1 LDEKPHLPSI
11 WQRGGLRQGRSPHRD
26 RARSIVNSSL
36 LRLLVTFEA
45 EARQAGARMLTALPF
60 MNASP
65 PTTPPVSS
73 KPGRALPI
81 VLAVALF
88 MENMDSTVIATSL
101 PQIAADLDTSPVTL
115 KLALTAYLVSL
126 AIFIPISGWM
136 ADRYGAKTVFRAA
149 MAVFVVGS
157 VCCAFSGSLGA
168 FVLSRFLQGMGG
180 AMMTP
185 IARLVLVRATP
196 KAMLVTTMA
205 WLTMPGLI
213 GPLMGPPLGGFITTF
228 FSWHWIFII
237 NVPIGI
243 AGIIAAG
250 RVMPEIPPEGR
261 KRLDVTGFLLAGVA
275 AAGVVFGLS
284 VISLP
289 ALPPAV
295 GVVTTAVGLAA
306 ALLYVRHALR
316 TPDPLLDVRLFRL
329 PVFRTAIAGSV
340 FFRIGSGAVPFLLP
354 LMFQLAFGL
363 SAFESGLMT
372 LASALGA
379 LSMKMM
385 AAGVLRRVGFRTVT
399 ALTAGVGGI
408 MIMANALF
416 TATTPYLVVFLVLL
430 LAGFLRSLFFTSVN
444 ALVFD
449 DVENHQAS
457 QATAIGAALQQ
468 ISVALGVAFAG
479 GTLEAIGAI
488 TGRGIDHGAF
498 VAAFLIVGFVAS
510 LSAIF
515 FMRLPRD
522 AGSVL
527 SGHAARM
534 KAENRPELRE

>member
-1 LDEKPHLPSI
+1 
-11 WQRGGLRQGRSPHRD
+11 
-26 RARSIVNSSL
+26 
-36 LRLLVTFEA
+36 
-45 EARQAGARMLTALPF
+45 

-65 PTTPPVSS
+65 PPSPVSTA
-73 KPGRALPI
+73 PGRALPI
-81 VLAVALF
+81 VLAVGLF

-101 PQIAADLDTSPVTL
+101 PQIAADIGTSPVTL

-126 AIFIPISGWM
+126 AIFIPVSGWM
-136 ADRYGAKTVFRAA
+136 ADRYGARTVFRAA
-149 MAVFVVGS
+149 MGVFVVGS
-157 VCCAFSGSLGA
+157 VCCALSGSLGA
-168 FVLSRFLQGMGG
+168 FVFSRFLQGMGG

-205 WLTMPGLI
+205 WLTMPALI

-250 RVMPEIPPEGR
+250 RVVPEIPPEGR

-284 VISLP
+284 VVSLP

-295 GVVTTAVGLAA
+295 GLVTTGLGLVAA
-306 ALLYVRHALR
+306 ALYVRHALR
-316 TPDPLLDVRLFRL
+316 TPEPLLDVRLFRL
-329 PVFRTAIAGSV
+329 PVFRTAVAGSV

-354 LMFQLAFGL
+354 LMFQLVFGM
-363 SAFESGLMT
+363 SAFESGLLT

-379 LSMKMM
+379 LSMKLL
-385 AAGVLRRVGFRTVT
+385 AAGVLRRAGFRTVT
-399 ALTAGVGGI
+399 AVTTAAGGLL
-408 MIMANALF
+408 IMANALF
-416 TATTPYLVVFLVLL
+416 TAATPYVVVFLVLL
-430 LAGFLRSLFFTSVN
+430 VAGFLRSLFFTSAN
-444 ALVFD
+444 TLVFA

-457 QATAIGAALQQ
+457 QATAIGASIQQ

-479 GTLEAIGAI
+479 GILEAVGAI
-488 TGRGIDHGAF
+488 TGQGIDHSAF
-498 VAAFLIVGFVAS
+498 VIAFLIVGFVAS

-522 AGSVL
+522 AGSVI
-527 SGHAARM
+527 SGHAARV
-534 KAENRPELRE
+534 KADNRPELRE